1 MGRRVCR
8 VSFALVVMRR
18 DCFRCAM
25 LCARVCART
34 TDQLS
39 EQREFD
45 CECEF
50 EFESECKSEMQC
62 GLECESVKANLGRRC
77 CPLCVLL
84 SLERLSWFCHF
95 TLFLFRNRKFKCDF
109 GCDYAG

>member
-1 MGRRVCR
+1 M
-8 VSFALVVMRR
+8 SFALVVMRR
-18 DCFRCAM
+18 ACFRCAM
-25 LCARVCART
+25 LCARVCVRA

-84 SLERLSWFCHF
+84 SLERLSWFF
-95 TLFLFRNRKFKCDF
+95 TLFLFRKRKFKCDF
-109 GCDYAG
+109 GCDYAR